1 MKKITRRMRR
11 MLFVVLCLSA
21 AMAVSVVAASADS
34 SETQTDTSV
43 AKVGNLY
50 YDSLAEAFDAV
61 SGEGTV
67 ELVKDA
73 TVSRIINID
82 VNQYITLDLN
92 QYKITVTESFSSSAV
107 LRNYGTL
114 TIKGDD
120 SGTIDASNKNI
131 PVIINTYNGTAKG
144 TLNIESGKIIGAFRA
159 IEVKSGT
166 LNISGG
172 EISSTDVYTNESCAV
187 LLASGTEAII
197 SEDASIK
204 SDVAPAIRAS
214 GAKLTVSDNAD
225 ITGQFG
231 VILLNSTGDNS
242 EDAVHSSL
250 TMTGGTIEA
259 TYGFALSG
267 NNLSSA
273 GCSAEITGGSLTN
286 TAGET
291 CIYWPMEGNLT
302 IGGDATVEGGTGI
315 EAKMGTITIK
325 DKAQITG
332 TGEYLDDAPLSG
344 GSQADGS
351 AILTSAQMYGENAG
365 QYLTSPNLTVNI
377 EGGILKSGQGNAVT
391 VYNTEGVE
399 AQEAVV
405 NVTGGELVAA
415 DGKAS
420 VSVTMAKGD
429 NTTELGKTDGS
440 NSFTTSKSKTKVTV
454 SSEVVS
460 AAVDRD
466 GKTSYYTDA
475 NEAMATNNENV
486 TENVNIYILND
497 SEISREALESEK
509 VKLTTAEGV
518 ELKIS
523 SNVDGMIVKETTNDD
538 GSKTYEL
545 IMANDEQLAIPEVS
559 IETDKESAHIGETLT
574 LAAKVANKNDGVNYT
589 YEWYKDGSLIAGEE
603 KDTLAV
609 SEGGSYI
616 VIVTAYLT
624 QDDGSV
630 LTATAESAA
639 TECTITAHEYTGEW
653 KYDKTGHWREC
664 DICNDPSDM
673 VKHTFGEWVVTKE
686 PTIDGQGHRERSCTI
701 CGYVETEAIAAI
713 DQEETTTPTDG
724 SVATGDDF
732 NMTAMLAVMALAAA
746 TAAGTVIYGRKKR
759 SN

>member
-1 MKKITRRMRR
+1 MRR
-11 MLFVVLCLSA
+11 LRKLFPVVLCL
-21 AMAVSVVAASADS
+21 AMVLSLPGVAAAQSGS
-34 SETQTDTSV
+34 TEQTESSV
-43 AKVGNLY
+43 ACVDGTYY
-50 YDSLAEAFDAV
+50 YDTLSEAIKAID
-61 SGEGTV
+61 GEGTV
-67 ELVKDA
+67 ELVADVKLDN
-73 TVSRIINID
+73 RIIVENGQ
-82 VNQYITLDLN
+82 NITLDLGT
-92 QYKITVTESFSSSAV
+92 YTVSASEDYSFSRQV
-107 LRNYGTL
+107 LITNRGTL
-114 TIKGDD
+114 TVKGE
-120 SGTIDASNKNI
+120 GTIEATGELYPNHAIESEGG
-131 PVIINTYNGTAKG
+131 V
-144 TLNIESGKIIGAFRA
+144 LNIESGNIVANWNGIRA
-159 IEVKSGT
+159 LRGCVV
-166 LNISGG
+166 NISGG
-172 EISSTDVYTNESCAV
+172 SISNIDTAANNEDSALLLSKDVSTTISGNARLTGYNTAV
-187 LLASGTEAII
+187 RSNGGDITI
-197 SEDASIK
+197 SEDAY
-204 SDVAPAIRAS
+204 
-214 GAKLTVSDNAD
+214 LT
-225 ITGQFG
+225 GKFG
-231 VILLNSTGDNS
+231 IMLFNSTGDNS

-325 DKAQITG
+325 GKAQITG

-365 QYLTSPNLTVNI
+365 QYLISPNLTVNI

-399 AQEAVV
+399 AQKAVV
-405 NVTGGELVAA
+405 NVTGGELVAV

-466 GKTSYYTDA
+466 GKTSYYTDV

-518 ELKIS
+518 KLKIS
-523 SNVDGMIVKETTNDD
+523 SNVDGMIVKKTTNDD

-545 IMANDEQLAIPEVS
+545 IKANDEQLAIPEVS
-559 IETDKESAHIGETLT
+559 VETDKKSAHIGETLT

-673 VKHTFGEWVVTKE
+673 VKHTFSEWVVTKE
-686 PTIDGQGHRERSCTI
+686 PTIDGQGSRERSCTI
-701 CGYVETEAIAAI
+701 CGYAETEAIAAV
-713 DQEETTTPTDG
+713 DQEKTTTPTDG

>member
-1 MKKITRRMRR
+1 MRR
-11 MLFVVLCLSA
+11 LRKLFSVVLCL
-21 AMAVSVVAASADS
+21 AMVLSLPGVAAAQSGS
-34 SETQTDTSV
+34 TEQTESSV
-43 AKVGNLY
+43 ACVDGTYY
-50 YDSLAEAFDAV
+50 YDTLSEAIKAID
-61 SGEGTV
+61 GEGTV
-67 ELVKDA
+67 ELVADVKLDN
-73 TVSRIINID
+73 RIIVENGQ
-82 VNQYITLDLN
+82 NITLDLGTYTVSASEDYSFGR
-92 QYKITVTESFSSSAV
+92 QVLITN
-107 LRNYGTL
+107 RGTL
-114 TIKGDD
+114 TVKGE
-120 SGTIDASNKNI
+120 GTIEATGELYPNHAIESEGG
-131 PVIINTYNGTAKG
+131 V
-144 TLNIESGKIIGAFRA
+144 LNIESGNIVANWNGIRA
-159 IEVKSGT
+159 LRGCVV
-166 LNISGG
+166 NISGG
-172 EISSTDVYTNESCAV
+172 SISNIDTAANNEDSALLLSKDVSTTISGNARLTGYNTAV
-187 LLASGTEAII
+187 RSNGGDITI
-197 SEDASIK
+197 SEDAY
-204 SDVAPAIRAS
+204 
-214 GAKLTVSDNAD
+214 LT
-225 ITGQFG
+225 GKFG
-231 VILLNSTGDNS
+231 IMLFNSPGENTA
-242 EDAVHSSL
+242 DAVHSSL
-250 TMTGGTIEA
+250 SMTGGTIEA

-325 DKAQITG
+325 GKAQITG

-365 QYLTSPNLTVNI
+365 QYLISPNLTVNI

-405 NVTGGELVAA
+405 NVTGGELVAV

-466 GKTSYYTDA
+466 GKTSYYTDV

-497 SEISREALESEK
+497 SEISREALKSEK

-545 IMANDEQLAIPEVS
+545 IKANDEQLAIPEVS
-559 IETDKESAHIGETLT
+559 VETDKESAHIGETLT

-673 VKHTFGEWVVTKE
+673 VKHTFSEWVVTKE
-686 PTIDGQGHRERSCTI
+686 PTIDGQGSRERSCTI
-701 CGYVETEAIAAI
+701 CGYAETEAIAAV
-713 DQEETTTPTDG
+713 DQEKTTTPTDG

>member
-1 MKKITRRMRR
+1 MRR
-11 MLFVVLCLSA
+11 LRKLFPVVLCL
-21 AMAVSVVAASADS
+21 AMVLSLPGVAAAQSGS
-34 SETQTDTSV
+34 TVQTESSV
-43 AKVGNLY
+43 ACVDGTYY
-50 YDSLAEAFDAV
+50 YDTLSEAIKAID
-61 SGEGTV
+61 GEGTV
-67 ELVKDA
+67 ELVAD
-73 TVSRIINID
+73 VELDNRIIVENGQ
-82 VNQYITLDLN
+82 NITLDLGTYTVSASEDYSFGR
-92 QYKITVTESFSSSAV
+92 QVLITN
-107 LRNYGTL
+107 RGTL
-114 TIKGDD
+114 TVKGE
-120 SGTIDASNKNI
+120 GTIEATGELYPNHAIESEGG
-131 PVIINTYNGTAKG
+131 V
-144 TLNIESGKIIGAFRA
+144 LNIESGNIVANWNGIRA
-159 IEVKSGT
+159 LRGCVV
-166 LNISGG
+166 NISGG
-172 EISSTDVYTNESCAV
+172 SISNIDTAANNEDSALLLSKDVSTTISGNARLTGYNTAV
-187 LLASGTEAII
+187 RSNGGDITI
-197 SEDASIK
+197 SEDAY
-204 SDVAPAIRAS
+204 
-214 GAKLTVSDNAD
+214 LT
-225 ITGQFG
+225 GKFG
-231 VILLNSTGDNS
+231 IMLFNSPGENTA
-242 EDAVHSSL
+242 DAVHSSL
-250 TMTGGTIEA
+250 SMTGGTIEA

-325 DKAQITG
+325 GKAQITG

-365 QYLTSPNLTVNI
+365 QYLISPNLTVNI

-466 GKTSYYTDA
+466 GKTSYYTDV

-545 IMANDEQLAIPEVS
+545 IKANDEQLAIPEVS
-559 IETDKESAHIGETLT
+559 VETDKESAHIGETLT

-673 VKHTFGEWVVTKE
+673 VKHTFSEWVVTKE
-686 PTIDGQGHRERSCTI
+686 PTIDGQGSRERSCTI
-701 CGYVETEAIAAI
+701 CGYAETEAIAAV
-713 DQEETTTPTDG
+713 DQEKTTTPTDG

>member
-1 MKKITRRMRR
+1 MRR
-11 MLFVVLCLSA
+11 LRKLFPVVLCL
-21 AMAVSVVAASADS
+21 AMVLSLPGVAAAQSGS
-34 SETQTDTSV
+34 TVQTESSV
-43 AKVGNLY
+43 ACVDGTY
-50 YDSLAEAFDAV
+50 YDTLSGAINAID
-61 SGEGTV
+61 GEGTV
-67 ELVKDA
+67 ELVA
-73 TVSRIINID
+73 D
-82 VNQYITLDLN
+82 VELNTRVLISQGKSITLDMN
-92 QYKITVTESFSSSAV
+92 GYTVKSDGGFFGGYSM
-107 LRNYGTL
+107 LFDNRGTL
-114 TIKGDD
+114 TVTGQGTMDATEGANPLICIENQGGQVTVVSGD
-120 SGTIDASNKNI
+120 IIASSNGIRNI
-131 PVIINTYNGTAKG
+131 
-144 TLNIESGKIIGAFRA
+144 
-159 IEVKSGT
+159 KSGT
-166 LNISGG
+166 LNVLGGTVTNTKDGSNGEDCAVYTGAGSTTTISGNARLTG
-172 EISSTDVYTNESCAV
+172 YNTAV
-187 LLASGTEAII
+187 RSNGGDITI
-197 SEDASIK
+197 SENAY
-204 SDVAPAIRAS
+204 
-214 GAKLTVSDNAD
+214 LT
-225 ITGQFG
+225 GKFG
-231 VILLNSTGDNS
+231 VMLFNSPGENTAS
-242 EDAVHSSL
+242 AAHSQL

-325 DKAQITG
+325 GKAQITG

-399 AQEAVV
+399 AQKAVV

-420 VSVTMAKGD
+420 VSVTMARGD
-429 NTTELGKTDGS
+429 NTTGLGKTDGP

-466 GKTSYYTDA
+466 GKTSYYTDV

-523 SNVDGMIVKETTNDD
+523 SNVDGMVVKKTTNDD

-545 IMANDEQLAIPEVS
+545 IKANDEQLAIPEVS

-589 YEWYKDGSLIAGEE
+589 YEWYKDGSLIEGEE

-609 SEGGSYI
+609 SDGGSYI

-673 VKHTFGEWVVTKE
+673 VKHTFSEWVVTKE
-686 PTIDGQGHRERSCTI
+686 PTIDGQGSRERSCTI
-701 CGYVETEAIAAI
+701 CGYAETEAIAAV
-713 DQEETTTPTDG
+713 DQEKTTTPTNG